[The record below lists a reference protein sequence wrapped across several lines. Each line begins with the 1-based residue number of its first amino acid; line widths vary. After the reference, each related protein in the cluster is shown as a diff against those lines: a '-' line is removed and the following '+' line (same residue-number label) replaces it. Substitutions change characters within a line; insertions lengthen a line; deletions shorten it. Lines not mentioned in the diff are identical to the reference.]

1 VVTDLHGSNLYRG
14 FHRDHIFPVE
24 ENREVKEMNIILL
37 GVAIVILALAGLD
50 VYLGWKFYHE

>member
-1 VVTDLHGSNLYRG
+1 VVTDLHGGLLA
-14 FHRDHIFPVE
+14 HRFPGICFFPVE
-24 ENREVKEMNIILL
+24 ENRGVKEMNIILL

>member
-1 VVTDLHGSNLYRG
+1 M
-14 FHRDHIFPVE
+14 E